1 MDGAPLTTGVTPS
14 FDAPGARQIVLT
26 LKQGGLFALNF
37 GSNPMKE
44 GIERIVNGLPEQNL
58 GVLAPWREIRPER
71 VDSRQAAKTPR

>member
-1 MDGAPLTTGVTPS
+1 MNENVIGKEVVDAAVKVHRELGS
-14 FDAPGARQIVLT
+14 FGFL
-26 LKQGGLFALNF
+26 LNL

-71 VDSRQAAKTPR
+71 VDSRQAAKTQR